1 MIGLEESKKKYDVTK
16 KLSETHG
23 SQPAKQSS
31 DNKLKYILKGGRK
44 EQQEL
49 SKFFR
54 RDVLCEKVQMKKEF
68 YIAYN
73 CIETK
78 QKVQYWKII
87 EGGQE
92 GE

>member
-1 MIGLEESKKKYDVTK
+1 MIGLEENKKKYDVVK
-16 KLSETHG
+16 KFAVSHG
-23 SQPAKQSS
+23 SQPVKESS

-44 EQQEL
+44 EQEVL
-49 SKFFR
+49 SKMFR

-78 QKVQYWKII
+78 QEVQYWIMK
-87 EGGQE
+87 EDGSE